1 MSLNDKTKCAKPV
14 CVQSSVNVNP
24 ASSFNEWAQ
33 SLRDED
39 AEFDKAWKQFKTA
52 IVKARTLSK

>member
-1 MSLNDKTKCAKPV
+1 MQNLKEKQWAKPV

-39 AEFDKAWKQFKTA
+39 AEFERAWQGFKQSL
-52 IVKARTLSK
+52 IKARTK

>member
-1 MSLNDKTKCAKPV
+1 
-14 CVQSSVNVNP
+14 VNVNP

-39 AEFDKAWKQFKTA
+39 AEFERAWQGFKQSL
-52 IVKARTLSK
+52 IKARTK

>member
-1 MSLNDKTKCAKPV
+1 MQNLKGKQWAKPV

-39 AEFDKAWKQFKTA
+39 AEFERAWQGFKRSL
-52 IVKARTLSK
+52 IKARTK

>member
-1 MSLNDKTKCAKPV
+1 MV

-33 SLRDED
+33 SLRDEN
-39 AEFDKAWKQFKTA
+39 AEFERAWQGFKQSL
-52 IVKARTLSK
+52 IKARTK